1 MSSYEQFYA
10 LAEEA
15 AKKFSQWDK
24 SQAIR
29 LISHLD
35 ADGITA
41 SAVILN
47 LLNNE
52 NRKHS
57 ISILQQLDNETALKL
72 SKENYKYYIF
82 TDLGSGQL
90 SDIAESF
97 KDKEVI
103 VLDHHDPQKTELP
116 ANIIHVNPHLFGI
129 DGSKEISGAGVVYM
143 FSCAVNPKT
152 EELAH
157 LAIIGAIGDI
167 QDEGGFLHLNKKI
180 LEKAIDKKRIEIS
193 KGLRIFGRQT
203 RPLHKVL
210 EYSTDPFIPGVSGS
224 ESGAIQ
230 FLNELGIDPKKDN
243 DWKNIV
249 DLDEDETQRLVAGII
264 MKRIDETSPEDVLA
278 DIYTLPGEIKG
289 PTRDAKEFATLL
301 NACGRMGRA
310 SAGIGLCLGYKKDKQ
325 MAMQT
330 LADYKKE
337 IVSAMNWYEN
347 NKNKVIK
354 GDKFII
360 INAKD
365 EIPSTII
372 GTVASIISKSNVMDK
387 DTYIMSL
394 ARTDKKTTK
403 ISLRISGTRKGNI
416 DLRDVVMKI
425 VAKAGGEAGGHSYA
439 AGAIIS
445 SENEEKFISAAK
457 EILEKI

>member
-10 LAEEA
+10 LVEEA
-15 AKKFSQWDK
+15 AKRFSSWDK
-24 SQAIR
+24 SLTIR

-57 ISILQQLDNETALKL
+57 ISILQQLDNETAMKL
-72 SKENYKYYIF
+72 SKESYRYYIF

-90 SDIAESF
+90 SDIAEYF

-103 VLDHHDPQKTELP
+103 ILDHHDSEKIELP
-116 ANIIHVNPHLFGI
+116 ANITHVNPHLFGI
-129 DGSKEISGAGVVYM
+129 DGSKEISGAGVVYL
-143 FSCAVNPKT
+143 FSCAANPKT

-230 FLNELGIDPKKDN
+230 FLNELGIDPKKGN
-243 DWKNIV
+243 DWKKII
-249 DLDEDETQRLVAGII
+249 DLDEDETKRLVTGII
-264 MKRIDETSPEDVLA
+264 MKRIDETNPEDVLA
-278 DIYTLPGEIKG
+278 DIYTLTGEKNG

-337 IVSAMNWYEN
+337 IMSAMDWYEN
-347 NKNKVIK
+347 NKDKVIK

-372 GTVASIISKSNVMDK
+372 GTVASIISKSNLMDK

-403 ISLRISGTRKGNI
+403 ISLRISGVRKGNI
-416 DLRDVVMKI
+416 DLREIIMKI

-439 AGAIIS
+439 AGAVIS
-445 SENEEKFISAAK
+445 SDNEENFIAAAK